1 MATPV
6 QRLEKRILLKTLH
19 DENIPVTYLKDQ
31 VAYSLSLKEPAGE
44 DEMILIS
51 DQPING
57 LKVRNRIDL
66 VFDYKGK
73 NIAFTTEIL
82 SIQDQ
87 EITCTIPDSVYKN
100 LDRAYSRVSIPSQM
114 KVQFTYL
121 GDRYNLSF
129 PKVATQDSGDMGTIF
144 QNSDAKNLAELTE
157 QMSSWIKK
165 YASGYKLVLFKDI
178 KPSNIE
184 ERIIAET
191 GKALYLP
198 STRGSFPQNDPSPRS
213 RIITEDMFKRYL
225 ESTGIS
231 SAFTTKSCARFL
243 KDKAD
248 NGIISDAWIPILF
261 LEYVIGYVHVWTN
274 AERDYPFDQSMLDT
288 LYQFAKVLAY
298 SLKTHGYF
306 EKGKVKNNS
315 FDGKVIDI
323 SASGLLFLYLH
334 SERLAVLKPES
345 KLTVKLTTP
354 QRTIETEAVIVRC
367 FKDRSF
373 DYYGCQFEKMETED
387 HNYLFEYIYG
397 KPLAGLYDST
407 LNKQV

>member
-6 QRLEKRILLKTLH
+6 QRLEKRALLKALY
-19 DENIPVTYLKDQ
+19 DESLPVIYLKDQ
-31 VAYSLSLKEPAGE
+31 TKYSLSLKEPAEEGE
-44 DEMILIS
+44 MLLIS
-51 DQPING
+51 DQPISG
-57 LKVRNRIDL
+57 VKAKNRIDM

-73 NIAFTTEIL
+73 NIAFTTEVL
-82 SIQDQ
+82 SVQDQ
-87 EITCTIPDSVYKN
+87 ELTCTVPDSFYKN
-100 LDRAYSRVSIPSQM
+100 LDRSYSRVNIPPQM
-114 KVQFTYL
+114 KVQFTHL

-129 PKVATQDSGDMGTIF
+129 PKVAVQDSGDMGTIF
-144 QNSDAKNLAELTE
+144 QNSDTKNLAELTE

-178 KPSNIE
+178 KPSTIE
-184 ERIIAET
+184 ERVIAET
-191 GKALYLP
+191 GKALYIP
-198 STRGSFPQNDPSPRS
+198 STRGSFPQNDPSPHG

-231 SAFTTKSCARFL
+231 FAFTSKSCARFL

-261 LEYVIGYVHVWTN
+261 LEYVIGYVHVWAN
-274 AERDYPFDQSMLDT
+274 VEREYPFDQSMLDT
-288 LYQFAKVLAY
+288 LYQFVKVLAY

-306 EKGKVKNNS
+306 EKGKMKNNS
-315 FDGKVIDI
+315 FDGRVIDI

-334 SERLAVLKPES
+334 SDRSAALKPES

-407 LNKQV
+407 LSKQV